1 MRAGLTGSP
10 PRITPFPWMTTVKK
24 HTLSAESLEVET
36 FSTFTAPV
44 DRGGP
49 GDCICDMAPCG
60 CTRALDCT
68 QG

>member
-1 MRAGLTGSP
+1 M
-10 PRITPFPWMTTVKK
+10 KK
-24 HTLSAESLEVET
+24 HTLSPDSLEVET